1 MGQKGVVRMRGGFRM
16 ASVRWMGLAL
26 LMLVGGTVQAGDY
39 AKAMKTLF
47 KALQVVRTFTFSAA

>member
-1 MGQKGVVRMRGGFRM
+1 M

-39 AKAMKTLF
+39 AKAMK
-47 KALQVVRTFTFSAA
+47 KADRNFDFPRVYSISKSR

>member
-1 MGQKGVVRMRGGFRM
+1 M

-39 AKAMKTLF
+39 PKAMKKVAKKF
-47 KALQVVRTFTFSAA
+47 KGDQGKVVPMGDSLTYANQAGRWG